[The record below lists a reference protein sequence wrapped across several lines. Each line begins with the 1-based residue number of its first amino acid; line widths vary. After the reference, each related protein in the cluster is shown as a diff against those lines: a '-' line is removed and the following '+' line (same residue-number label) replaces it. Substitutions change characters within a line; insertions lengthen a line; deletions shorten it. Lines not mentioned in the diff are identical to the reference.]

1 MAYPCRRRYMKIN
14 IHDYLDREHIYK
26 FKKTTR
32 GVLMLG
38 VFFKA
43 IRGMEAEAES
53 PWTDLRRAI
62 KGNI

>member
-1 MAYPCRRRYMKIN
+1 MKIS
-14 IHDYLDREHIYK
+14 IHDCLDREHIYK
-26 FKKTTR
+26 FKKTSR

-62 KGNI
+62 KGNT

>member
-1 MAYPCRRRYMKIN
+1 MAYPCRRRYMKIS

-62 KGNI
+62 KGNT